1 MLILNTKSLL
11 EACIIKPKYLE
22 IKNELKQQI
31 VTGKFHNGDR
41 FYSESEIINK
51 YNVSSI
57 TAIRALKEL
66 VQEGYIV
73 RYQGIGTF
81 VSRARKEKIVKFSDI
96 EIFSFNN
103 DKVHVLSITCE
114 NKKQILDVLK
124 LTTDSYYYRIERIRE
139 ADKIPYI
146 YHKSYLPEQY
156 VNPNYPDIDYYNSI
170 YKRLKLDYDVDLN
183 EESFIETNEILF
195 PAPKNICKQLKI
207 NETEPVVFQTKLTS
221 LSENNKPIEY
231 VESHK
236 KWNFYKIQ
244 LLSNN

>member
-1 MLILNTKSLL
+1 M
-11 EACIIKPKYLE
+11 
-22 IKNELKQQI
+22 
-31 VTGKFHNGDR
+31 
-41 FYSESEIINK
+41 
-51 YNVSSI
+51 
-57 TAIRALKEL
+57 
-66 VQEGYIV
+66 
-73 RYQGIGTF
+73 
-81 VSRARKEKIVKFSDI
+81 
-96 EIFSFNN
+96 
-103 DKVHVLSITCE
+103 
-114 NKKQILDVLK
+114 LDVLK